1 MGKPYSIDLRKR
13 VLEYIEETKDKA
25 KASQLFKVG
34 IATIYR
40 WIARKTQTGSVTPSP
55 KKTYKKKIDDEK
67 LVAYVTQNPDHF
79 LSEIANHFGTTL
91 QAIFYAL
98 KRLKIT
104 RKKRLL
110 SIRRGR
116 LKSGQNLYKNSHRSL

>member
-1 MGKPYSIDLRKR
+1 MIDLLNLTKLRMKMAKPYSVDLRKR
-13 VLEYIEETKDKA
+13 VLEYIDETKDKV

-40 WIARKTQTGSVTPSP
+40 WIARKIQTGSVTPSS
-55 KKTYKKKIDDEK
+55 KKAYKKKIDDQK
-67 LVAYVTQNPDHF
+67 LVAYVTKNPDHF

-104 RKKRLL
+104 RKKEYFL
-110 SIRRGR
+110 
-116 LKSGQNLYKNSHRSL
+116 

>member
-1 MGKPYSIDLRKR
+1 M
-13 VLEYIEETKDKA
+13 LEYIEETANKI

-40 WIARKTQTGSVTPSP
+40 WIARKKQSGNVKPSP
-55 KKTYKKKIDDEK
+55 KKAYKKKIDDQK
-67 LVAYVTQNPDHF
+67 LIAYVAQNPDHF
-79 LSEIANHFGTTL
+79 LLEIATHFNTTL

-104 RKKRLL
+104 RKKRPRFTRKGTKTLE
-110 SIRRGR
+110 R
-116 LKSGQNLYKNSHRSL
+116 NLYKK

>member
-1 MGKPYSIDLRKR
+1 MGKPYSVDLRER
-13 VLEYIEETKDKA
+13 VLAYIDETKDKA

-40 WIARKTQTGSVTPSP
+40 WIARKTQTGCVTPSP
-55 KKTYKKKIDDEK
+55 KKAYKKKIDDQE
-67 LVAYVTQNPDHF
+67 LAAYVMQNPDHF

-104 RKKRLL
+104 RKKRLP
-110 SIRRGR
+110 STRKEA
-116 LKSGQNLYKNSHRSL
+116 LKSEQSSYKN

>member
-1 MGKPYSIDLRKR
+1 MAKPYSVDLRKR
-13 VLEYIEETKDKA
+13 VLEYIEETGDKT

-40 WIARKTQTGSVTPSP
+40 WIARKKQIGNVEPSL
-55 KKTYKKKIDDEK
+55 KKAYKKKIDDHK
-67 LVAYVTQNPDHF
+67 LIAYVKENPDYF
-79 LSEIANHFGTTL
+79 LVEIATHFNTTL

-104 RKKRLL
+104 RKKRQRFTRKETRKQEL
-110 SIRRGR
+110 
-116 LKSGQNLYKNSHRSL
+116 NLCKK